1 MATENLAGKIDL
13 DKLPEKLPTTHQPE
27 KPTSLELGLDKTLE
41 RKGNPENSK
50 ESKTIVIPEKIEP
63 TLLVPTAN
71 VFSFQRRR
79 AQEIDN
85 ILSEGL
91 HDVFLKMNTERQKE
105 FKRTGEDTAVKIA
118 VMMDKGKL
126 KVSKVIELIKK
137 WLKLIPGI
145 NKFFLEQEA
154 KIKADKIMRLK

>member
-13 DKLPEKLPTTHQPE
+13 DKLPEKLPAAHQPE
-27 KPTSLELGLDKTLE
+27 KPVSLELGPDKPLE
-41 RKGNPENSK
+41 RKSNPENSK
-50 ESKTIVIPEKIEP
+50 ESKVIGIPEKIEP
-63 TLLVPTAN
+63 TLLVPTTN
-71 VFSFQRRR
+71 VSSFQRQR

-91 HDVFLKMNTERQKE
+91 HDVFLKMKADRQKE

-126 KVSKVIELIKK
+126 KVNKVIELIKK

-145 NKFFLEQEA
+145 NRFFLEQEA

>member
-13 DKLPEKLPTTHQPE
+13 DKLPEKLPAAQQPE
-27 KPTSLELGLDKTLE
+27 KPASLESGPDKPLE
-41 RKGNPENSK
+41 RKSNPENSK

-63 TLLVPTAN
+63 TLLVPTGN
-71 VFSFQRRR
+71 VSSFQRQR

-91 HDVFLKMNTERQKE
+91 HDVFLKMNTARQQE
-105 FKRTGEDTAVKIA
+105 FKRTGEETAVKIA

-126 KVSKVIELIKK
+126 KISKVIELIKK

>member
-13 DKLPEKLPTTHQPE
+13 DKLPEKLPATHQPE
-27 KPTSLELGLDKTLE
+27 KPASLELGPDKPLE
-41 RKGNPENSK
+41 RKSNPENSK
-50 ESKTIVIPEKIEP
+50 ESKMVAIPEKIEP
-63 TLLVPTAN
+63 TLLVPMAN
-71 VFSFQRRR
+71 VSSFQRQR

-91 HDVFLKMNTERQKE
+91 HDVFLKMKADRQKE
-105 FKRTGEDTAVKIA
+105 FKRVGEDTAVKIA

-126 KVSKVIELIKK
+126 KISKVLELIRK